1 MTDYLLASLSALW
14 LGILTSISPCPMATN
29 IAAIS
34 FIGRRVD
41 KPREVLL
48 AGVLYTAG
56 RTITYVA
63 LGMII
68 TFSLLSTPRVANF
81 LQEYMNK
88 ILGPVLILVGVFL
101 LGLVRVGWDGPG
113 IGAHVEQRVRKM
125 GMWGAGLLG
134 IVFALTFCPVSAA
147 LFFGSL
153 IPLAVRNGSSI
164 LMPTLYGVGTA
175 LPVVVFAVV
184 IAVSAH
190 SLGRAFAS
198 MSRVERWARLVTGV
212 VFIGAGVY
220 LVLTHIFGITL

>member
-1 MTDYLLASLSALW
+1 MTEYLLASLSALW
-14 LGILTSISPCPMATN
+14 LGVLTSVSPCPLATN
-29 IAAIS
+29 ITAIS

-48 AGVLYTAG
+48 TGVLYTAG
-56 RTITYVA
+56 RTVTYVV

-68 TFSLLSTPRVANF
+68 AFSLLSTPLVANF

-88 ILGPVLILVGVFL
+88 ILGPVLILVGLFL
-101 LGLVRVGWDGPG
+101 LGLIRTGWGGGG
-113 IGAHVEQRVRKM
+113 ISGFVERRARKT

-134 IVFALTFCPVSAA
+134 IGFALSFCPVSAA

-153 IPLAVRNGSSI
+153 IPLAVQNNSSI
-164 LMPTLYGVGTA
+164 LLPTLYGVGTA
-175 LPVVVFAVV
+175 LPVVVFAVI

-198 MSRVERWARLVTGV
+198 VSLVERWARRITGI

-220 LVLTHIFGITL
+220 LVLTHIFEIVL